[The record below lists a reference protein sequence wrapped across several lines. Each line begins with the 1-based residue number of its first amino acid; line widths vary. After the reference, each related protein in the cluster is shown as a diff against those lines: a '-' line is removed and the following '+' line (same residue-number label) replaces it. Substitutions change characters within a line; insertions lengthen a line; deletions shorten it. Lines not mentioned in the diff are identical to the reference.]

1 MFFPNLFRLRFVF
14 MLQQFAVEHEAMYIP
29 SLASS
34 GGRVGQQENFLACS
48 FEWLSLPR
56 SNWRISGGTSGG
68 TCPPAARSAFAL
80 AVFR

>member
-1 MFFPNLFRLRFVF
+1 

-48 FEWLSLPR
+48 FD
-56 SNWRISGGTSGG
+56 
-68 TCPPAARSAFAL
+68 PPNFL
-80 AVFR
+80 GNFTIIMIVHVVFHYRE

>member
-1 MFFPNLFRLRFVF
+1 

-48 FEWLSLPR
+48 FDGSRCLAAVGRHLVEHLEVLVCQQQEAIVCFLR
-56 SNWRISGGTSGG
+56 VGGHCFQES
-68 TCPPAARSAFAL
+68 
-80 AVFR
+80 

>member
-1 MFFPNLFRLRFVF
+1 

-48 FEWLSLPR
+48 FD
-56 SNWRISGGTSGG
+56 
-68 TCPPAARSAFAL
+68 PPNPPCILFCEYL
-80 AVFR
+80 EPNP